1 MAETLAVGEGVRR
14 PRRRIIADVMPT
26 MECDSESDAARS
38 LMPCQATGMLRNR
51 EENRLNMVARSRS
64 RMCPEVQEAIVRY
77 SDNILYLVCQ
87 CGAGGGGGAGFRHI
101 NESVLNE
108 LEEIPFLAD
117 GRRTP
122 SAATKEKEGN
132 AKKEWV
138 WKETNVRLVKQA
150 DDKES
155 EKKDEKEDSRRKE
168 EHKQK
173 GGELKDE
180 KNKERDEEQDT
191 NTKKS
196 GKEKHSSR
204 HFNSLTQLLA
214 KHAELGSD
222 VNLQDREACNAAL
235 KQVQNAIVEIK
246 TLQTTSGGA
255 LYAFTDTVDRISEP
269 LTKEEDDEVSECI
282 TNAEEL
288 IASTT
293 DMLLKLEMT
302 KASLAS
308 HNLTFPTYTG
318 SHPPPEVPAAKIEL
332 PRIPIPE
339 FNGKSWQ
346 WDSFWEL
353 FNATVHS
360 LPLSNLQKFN
370 YLVRTL
376 KGEARESIARFQ
388 ITSENYP
395 LAVQHLKE
403 RYGNVQNIITGLHRQ
418 LEHWSA
424 RSPQLRDQRKLHDQL
439 SAIIA
444 QLESKG
450 EPPDSPCLL
459 SKILSKFTERI
470 QRSTLKEKVSL
481 PQGETWTLKKLMTTI
496 DIVIKRE
503 EEIELHLPKRIER
516 PQLLSKTTKEP
527 ESQIKGRSPFC
538 FYCYSKEHWSTRCTK
553 IAAPKARLEYLKKT
567 NCCIGCG
574 SKSYIYADCKSKDCI
589 NCRKKHHTSTCFK
602 TAPVKPPQQGPVS
615 NEKKEERKKPSYV
628 RQNLTR
634 CEKQSAHVTEGSIP
648 NLTISIPNLTV
659 MSLEGATSKY
669 TRAHNASDTLRSIW
683 RLRIYGAEGYKRK
696 GFNLYQRKHSAKKE
710 YAEKEQSE
718 LLDERRAR
726 IEEFLRYNRE
736 VPERKIRRLNYMR
749 SEERFLTCSFCLARG
764 EHYSDSC
771 PEYATVDTR
780 SRRARCVLC
789 LDSHHDTE
797 HCWSKGKT
805 CMYCGSTH
813 HNKTFCALPETINKR
828 RKELEK
834 GRHFIGEDDFK
845 TAFQPFFGR
854 KFPDFYK
861 ERMYKLPER
870 WQHVVD
876 TDGEYI
882 SMMNACRRHGR
893 TVIGAV
899 LLVSL
904 FRSYGAKYGKS
915 PTPNEGEHT
924 HRCDKLVR
932 FRI

>member
-1 MAETLAVGEGVRR
+1 MAT
-14 PRRRIIADVMPT
+14 
-26 MECDSESDAARS
+26 S
-38 LMPCQATGMLRNR
+38 LKTRKR
-51 EENRLNMVARSRS
+51 
-64 RMCPEVQEAIVRY
+64 
-77 SDNILYLVCQ
+77 
-87 CGAGGGGGAGFRHI
+87 
-101 NESVLNE
+101 VL
-108 LEEIPFLAD
+108 
-117 GRRTP
+117 T
-122 SAATKEKEGN
+122 
-132 AKKEWV
+132 
-138 WKETNVRLVKQA
+138 
-150 DDKES
+150 
-155 EKKDEKEDSRRKE
+155 
-168 EHKQK
+168 
-173 GGELKDE
+173 
-180 KNKERDEEQDT
+180 
-191 NTKKS
+191 
-196 GKEKHSSR
+196 R

-527 ESQIKGRSPFC
+527 ESQIKGR
-538 FYCYSKEHWSTRCTK
+538 
-553 IAAPKARLEYLKKT
+553 
-567 NCCIGCG
+567 
-574 SKSYIYADCKSKDCI
+574 
-589 NCRKKHHTSTCFK
+589 KKHHTSTCFK

-882 SMMNACRRHGR
+882 RATAQNTENLLLLMRENTHTGVINSFDFEFNSNAM
-893 TVIGAV
+893 VE
-899 LLVSL
+899 S
-904 FRSYGAKYGKS
+904 
-915 PTPNEGEHT
+915 
-924 HRCDKLVR
+924 
-932 FRI
+932 RIT